1 MMGEGELCSLHV
13 DILQE
18 VGNIGAAHAA
28 TALSELLGTPV
39 RISVSS
45 ARRCT
50 FDEVSEVAGG
60 PDQLIVGVFVRVTG
74 DIGGNMLLLMSVDS
88 ANILLQT
95 LLGSKIVSGDY
106 DDMQLSALGEVGNI
120 LGGAYTSAIATLTSL
135 RMSQSVP
142 AVAVDMAGAILDAGI
157 LATSEVSDFAVLIDT
172 SIMGG
177 ASNIDGHF
185 FLLPDPSSTVPLL
198 DALGC

>member
-1 MMGEGELCSLHV
+1 MQSGDLSSQHV

-28 TALSELLGTPV
+28 TALSELLGAPV
-39 RISVSS
+39 RISVSN

-50 FDEVSEVAGG
+50 FDEVTEVAGG
-60 PDQLIVGVFVRVTG
+60 PDELTVGVFVRVTG
-74 DIGGNMLLLMSVDS
+74 DIGGNMLLLMSVAS
-88 ANILLQT
+88 ANMLLRT
-95 LLGSKIVSGDY
+95 LLGSEDADGNY
-106 DDMQLSALGEVGNI
+106 DEMQLSAIGEVGNI
-120 LGGAYTSAIATLTSL
+120 LGGAYTSAIASLTSL
-135 RMSQSVP
+135 HISQSVP

-177 ASNIDGHF
+177 QSNIDGHF
-185 FLLPDPSSTVPLL
+185 FLLPDPSSTAPLL